1 MDCMRRGAFIII
13 TASLTL
19 LAAPLVQLVAQEMP
33 VPVKLHVALFKK
45 MFLFNRALQAKPIK
59 VLVVYTDA
67 SNAVK
72 DEVVK
77 SFTELGVPASAA
89 KPDQAAK
96 LIGDASVV
104 YVASGAASVQ
114 KLCEEKNVL
123 SITGVP
129 SLVETGKVCAA
140 IGTESGKPKV
150 FVNTTLAKAQGQDLT
165 QDLLR
170 VAKVIQ

>member
-1 MDCMRRGAFIII
+1 MRGIII
-13 TASLTL
+13 ALPVMLFCTTL
-19 LAAPLVQLVAQEMP
+19 SRLSAQEMP

-45 MFLFNRALQAKPIK
+45 MFLFNRTLQAKPIK
-59 VLVVYTDA
+59 VLVIYADA
-67 SNAVK
+67 SNALK

-77 SFTELGVPASAA
+77 SFADLGIPAIAA
-89 KPDQAAK
+89 KPEQAAK

-104 YVASGAASVQ
+104 YVAPGAASGASAIQ

-129 SLVETGKVCAA
+129 SLVESGKVCAA
-140 IGTESGKPKV
+140 IGTEAGKPKV